1 MCDLQTR
8 GHTDDV
14 RTVDGQTVA
23 GAAIVYVCLSLLGDS
38 RCRQS
43 LALGSVSFMW
53 LIVVW
58 SPQYGCT
65 GDLPRNPDVRS
76 NGVDS
81 FDSMLLVIRA
91 TTDP

>member
-1 MCDLQTR
+1 M
-8 GHTDDV
+8 
-14 RTVDGQTVA
+14 VDRRWHVLLLSTSDYHFLVIAVA
-23 GAAIVYVCLSLLGDS
+23 ANLI
-38 RCRQS
+38 
-43 LALGSVSFMW
+43 ALGSVSSCR

-58 SPQYGCT
+58 NPQYGCT

-81 FDSMLLVIRA
+81 FDSMLLDIRA